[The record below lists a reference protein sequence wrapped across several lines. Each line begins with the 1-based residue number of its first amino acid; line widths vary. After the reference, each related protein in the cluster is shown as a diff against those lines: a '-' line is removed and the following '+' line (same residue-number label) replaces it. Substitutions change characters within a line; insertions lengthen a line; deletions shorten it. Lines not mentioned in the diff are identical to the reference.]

1 MAKLVKL
8 ADGSFTFTITK
19 EEIEAEQ
26 EVSRNKKGEILGYKV
41 AVTGDTCEE
50 KYKTVDENGKQVEAV
65 RQFKVG
71 TIYLSAKD
79 LGVKKD
85 KKPTVAAQIGG
96 IMDLLVKMNNRI
108 DSVERQQ
115 IEYTNSAAIEEAQV
129 KQLEEA
135 QVKQPEE

>member
-8 ADGSFTFTITK
+8 EDGSFTLTITK
-19 EEIEAEQ
+19 EEVELKQ
-26 EVSRNKKGEILGYKV
+26 EVARNKKGEVLGYKV
-41 AVTGDTCEE
+41 AITGGQCEE
-50 KYKTVDENGKQVEAV
+50 RYTTINDNGKQVEAV

-71 TIYLSAKD
+71 MIYLSAKD
-79 LGVKKD
+79 LGIQKD

-96 IMDLLVKMNNRI
+96 IMDLLVKMNNRL
-108 DSVERQQ
+108 DTVERQQ
-115 IEYTNSAAIEEAQV
+115 ADYSNSEAIESAQV